1 MIEKAWYSSPQG
13 SGNCYR
19 GGKTGDINYIL
30 RTHSDTFILH
40 HTEESSQS
48 NTIRGPENYH
58 GKGLITPHVP
68 RESRGMLCA
77 GSVLVACQGEVVVKY
92 SGINITG
99 ACDRVNIELCV
110 AMLSDSHYYCM
121 DIFIVVI
128 CC

>member
-1 MIEKAWYSSPQG
+1 M
-13 SGNCYR
+13 
-19 GGKTGDINYIL
+19 
-30 RTHSDTFILH
+30 THSFSIIQKSLLKAIQF
-40 HTEESSQS
+40 EA
-48 NTIRGPENYH
+48 RNYH